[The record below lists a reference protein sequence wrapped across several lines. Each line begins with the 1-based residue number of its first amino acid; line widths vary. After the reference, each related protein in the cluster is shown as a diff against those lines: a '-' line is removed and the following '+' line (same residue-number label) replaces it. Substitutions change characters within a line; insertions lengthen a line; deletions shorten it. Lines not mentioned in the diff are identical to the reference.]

1 MSSTLAEKIVSSI
14 EPFVGKFIA
23 EAALKTQSAVIGKTV
38 ESINQEDLDRLAER
52 IGEAMRIFGKDGSAI
67 AQSIKSIR

>member
-1 MSSTLAEKIVSSI
+1 MSSSLADKIVSSI

-38 ESINQEDLDRLAER
+38 ESINQDDLDRLAER
-52 IGEAMRIFGKDGSAI
+52 IGQTMTIFGKDGGEI

>member
-1 MSSTLAEKIVSSI
+1 MSSTLADKIVSSI

-23 EAALKTQSAVIGKTV
+23 EAALKTQSAVIGKRV

-52 IGEAMRIFGKDGSAI
+52 IGEAMRIFGKDSGEI

>member
-1 MSSTLAEKIVSSI
+1 MSSSLADKIVSSI

-38 ESINQEDLDRLAER
+38 ESINQDDLDRLAER
-52 IGEAMRIFGKDGSAI
+52 IGQAMTIFGKDGGEI